1 MQEKSLEYFYQFPH
15 LKNQNKIHNIFFS
28 YKNKPNMVL
37 TTKILD
43 DILEYLEKSIDNLA
57 KESIE
62 NLEIDGGL
70 TGITDFLK
78 NQFDVRL
85 ENMLVAKKSSIHHLE
100 SGMKNKII
108 QRKQIVMDKVTKQ
121 YKN

>member
-1 MQEKSLEYFYQFPH
+1 MSLEYLYQFPR

-28 YKNKPNMVL
+28 YENRASMVL
-37 TTKILD
+37 TMKTLD
-43 DILEYLEKSIDNLA
+43 EILEYLDKSIENLA

-70 TGITDFLK
+70 EGILSFLE

-100 SGMKNKII
+100 SGMKNKVI
-108 QRKQIVMDKVTKQ
+108 QRKQSMMDKISNQ
-121 YKN
+121 YKD